1 MDEQS
6 SSVIVSG
13 PGEGERFDRGNRV
26 IIVKAQLAQ
35 ISVNEIEFD
44 SSFSV
49 DPHRHDDH
57 VDSFYVLEGEVEFT
71 LESGVVTAG
80 PGTFV
85 SAPPG
90 TLHGFGTR
98 GPGRARVLNVHAP
111 DAGFADSLRRQ

>member
-1 MDEQS
+1 MDQHRAD
-6 SSVIVSG
+6 VIVSG
-13 PGEGERFDRGNRV
+13 PGEGERFDSDNRTV
-26 IIVKAQLAQ
+26 LVKAALPQ
-35 ISVNEIEFD
+35 ISVNEIEFE

-49 DPHRHDDH
+49 APHRHDDH
-57 VDSFYVLEGEVEFT
+57 VDSFYVLDGEVEFT

-80 PGTFV
+80 PGTLV

-111 DAGFADSLRRQ
+111 DSGFAESLRRR

>member
-1 MDEQS
+1 MDEHRAE
-6 SSVIVSG
+6 VIVSG
-13 PGEGERFDRGNRV
+13 PGEGERFDSGNRTV
-26 IIVKAQLAQ
+26 IVKAELLQ
-35 ISVNEIEFD
+35 ISVNEVEFD

-49 DPHRHDDH
+49 APHRHDDH
-57 VDSFYVLEGEVEFT
+57 VDSFYVLDGEVEFT

-80 PGTFV
+80 PGTLV

-111 DAGFADSLRRQ
+111 DSGFAESVRRR